1 MTTGTAMNKTN
12 PAALADGMA
21 LTGPVGGHPPTE
33 AEQHKRLAPLLL
45 AALGVVYGDIGTSP
59 LYTLRECFGHV
70 GLPLTEGNVLG
81 ILSLVFWALILVVTV
96 KYVTFVMR
104 ADNKGE
110 GGILALM
117 TLALRK
123 AEATAF
129 PRPALLV
136 LGMFGA
142 SLFFGDSL
150 VTPAISVL
158 SAVEGLKVVAPA
170 LEAWVIP
177 LTVAILVGL
186 FVVQRAGTAKVGR
199 LFGPVMVLWFGTLAV
214 LGVVEIA
221 HGPGVLRALS
231 PVWAV
236 AFAAENQWLAFF
248 ALGSVVLAV
257 TGGEALYVDMGHLGR
272 LPIRVAWL
280 GFVLPALL
288 LNYMGQ
294 GALLLRDPGA
304 LENPFYHLA
313 PGWAQVPLLVLA
325 TGATVIASQA
335 VISGA
340 YSISRQAI
348 QLGLIPRMPIRH
360 TSEKEIG
367 QIYVPKIN
375 WTLCALVI
383 ALVLGFESSSNL
395 AAAYGIA
402 VTGEMSITA
411 LLFYVVARALWRWPR
426 WLAGALTAVFL
437 AVDLAFFSANLLKVP
452 QGGWFPLLAAGVLFT
467 LMWTWR
473 RGRRAIAERLAEQ
486 GMSVEQFLAR
496 LKRKAPH
503 RVPGTAI
510 FLTRSTDLV
519 PHALLHNLKHNH
531 VLHERVIFLTAINE
545 EVPRVGDD
553 RRFEAED
560 LGHGFWRV
568 VLHFGFMETPHI
580 PQALKLMR
588 RHGFTLDMMTT
599 SFFVGRETIVPS
611 NKPDMKPWQERLF
624 IVMASNAASASDFFC
639 VPPNRVV
646 ELGAQIEV

>member
-1 MTTGTAMNKTN
+1 MAMEKTRH
-12 PAALADGMA
+12 PAFADGMA

-33 AEQHKRLAPLLL
+33 SEQHKRLAPLLL

-70 GLPLTEGNVLG
+70 GLRLTEGNVLG
-81 ILSLVFWALILVVTV
+81 ILSLVFWALILVVTI

-104 ADNKGE
+104 ADNRGE

-123 AEATAF
+123 SSPSAY
-129 PRPALLV
+129 PRGLLLV
-136 LGMFGA
+136 FGMFGA

-177 LTVAILVGL
+177 LTVAILIGL
-186 FVVQRAGTAKVGR
+186 FLVQRAGTAKVGR
-199 LFGPVMVLWFGTLAV
+199 LFGPVMLLWFATLGI
-214 LGVVEIA
+214 LGLVHIVQ
-221 HGPGVLRALS
+221 GPGVLRALS
-231 PVWAV
+231 PAWALS
-236 AFAAENQWLAFF
+236 FAAENGWLAFV

-272 LPIRVAWL
+272 FPIRVAWL
-280 GFVLPALL
+280 GFVLPSLL

-294 GALLLRDPGA
+294 GALLLRDPSA
-304 LENPFYHLA
+304 LENPFFHLA
-313 PGWAQVPLLVLA
+313 PGWGQIPLLLLA
-325 TGATVIASQA
+325 TMATVIASQA

-348 QLGLIPRMPIRH
+348 QLGLIPRVPIRH
-360 TSEKEIG
+360 TSEEEIG

-375 WTLCALVI
+375 WTLCVLVI
-383 ALVLGFESSSNL
+383 SLVLGFESSSNL

-411 LLFYVVARALWRWPR
+411 ILFYVVARTLWRWSRPA
-426 WLAGALTAVFL
+426 AGLLTALFL
-437 AVDLAFFSANLLKVP
+437 SVDLAFFSANLLKVP
-452 QGGWFPLLAAGVLFT
+452 QGGWFPLLAAAALFT

-473 RGRRAIAERLAEQ
+473 RGRQVVAARLAEQ
-486 GMSVEQFLAR
+486 GMSVDLFLSR
-496 LKRKAPH
+496 LAHKQPH

-510 FLTRSTDLV
+510 FLTGNTEVV

-531 VLHERVIFLTAINE
+531 VLHERVIFLTAVNE
-545 EVPRVGDD
+545 EVPRVHED
-553 RRFEAED
+553 RRLEIHT

-568 VLHFGFMETPHI
+568 ILHFGFMETPHV
-580 PQALKLMR
+580 PAALELMR
-588 RHGFTLDMMTT
+588 RHGFTLDMAST

-611 NKPDMKPWQERLF
+611 VRPDLKPWQERLF

-646 ELGAQIEV
+646 ELGTQIEV